1 MIIMVRYMDV
11 TKVEEKKDFKK
22 IDKITRNFVIVSSVI
37 LGSIFLAACAY
48 MLVLIN
54 DAKQESA
61 TQKNTETVQNM
72 NLVSM

>member
-37 LGSIFLAACAY
+37 LGSIFLAACTY

-54 DAKQESA
+54 NAKQESA

>member
-54 DAKQESA
+54 DAKQEPA
-61 TQKNTETVQNM
+61 TQKNNETVQNM